1 MVYQHTYTIGMEDI
15 GLNNRATG
23 KALLAMM
30 EDIGGLHSA
39 EVGYGVLDIETKKR
53 AWVLLDWQVQIKQRP
68 VYNETVNAYTWSRKV
83 ERACA
88 YRDFELRTQ
97 DGTIAAIGSSRW
109 LLFDTERRRPVRLT
123 QEIAELYQT
132 EETHRVFEEEITN
145 IEFDEAALSQ
155 AEKTSYK
162 VLRRDIDLNRHMH
175 NISYLEAAYEA
186 LPQEVYDTEAGRFEK
201 IRIQYKREIKYGDE
215 VACAYLK
222 QEKGYAVVMMVGD
235 KIHAVISFQ

>member
-1 MVYQHTYTIGMEDI
+1 MVYQHTYKIGMEDI
-15 GLNNRATG
+15 GLNNCATS
-23 KALLAMM
+23 KTILSIM

-39 EVGYGVLDIETKKR
+39 EVGYGVLEIESKRR
-53 AWVLLDWQVQIKQRP
+53 AWVLLDWQVQIIQRP

-88 YRDFELRTQ
+88 YRDFELRTP

-123 QEIAELYQT
+123 EEISDLYQT
-132 EETHRVFEEEITN
+132 EEAHRVFEEEITN
-145 IEFDEAALSQ
+145 IEFDETALSS
-155 AEKTSYK
+155 AEKTVYK
-162 VLRRDIDLNRHMH
+162 VMRRDIDINRHMH

-186 LPQEVYDTEAGRFEK
+186 LPQEIYDAKAGRFQK

-215 VACAYLK
+215 VDCLYLK
-222 QEKGYAVVMMVGD
+222 QENGYVVVMMVAD